1 MAFNLLCGY
10 KRILGSDLI
19 ILFLYFYV
27 GAYFP
32 CVALHPSPLPLPP
45 LPSPS
50 IPRPAYAA
58 RPARCYAAT
67 LLRCYALH
75 ATLCTG
81 LLYAAPCV
89 FFPHRIRSALAMR
102 MTMLR
107 ACHKSLTINITS
119 DNIKKR

>member
-1 MAFNLLCGY
+1 MWG
-10 KRILGSDLI
+10 LI
-19 ILFLYFYV
+19 SRVLRCIRPPSPCHPCRPPLYH
-27 GAYFP
+27 
-32 CVALHPSPLPLPP
+32 ALHTLHALH
-45 LPSPS
+45 
-50 IPRPAYAA
+50 
-58 RPARCYAAT
+58 AAT

>member
-67 LLRCYALH
+67 LLRSACYALH
-75 ATLCTG
+75 WLAIRCTMRILSTPHPLCTG
-81 LLYAAPCV
+81 YAYDYAT
-89 FFPHRIRSALAMR
+89 RLS
-102 MTMLR
+102 
-107 ACHKSLTINITS
+107 
-119 DNIKKR
+119 